1 MNDDI
6 TGVNENP
13 VGLKQ
18 AFHGHLSVAY
28 VFEFFPHFS
37 GQGGHLTGGPS
48 TGDDHEIG
56 HGRLTGK
63 INDHNILGFVVI
75 EYGFNQFKQFR

>member
-1 MNDDI
+1 MNDDVAD
-6 TGVNENP
+6 VNENP
-13 VGLKQ
+13 VGLRQTLHK
-18 AFHGHLSVAY
+18 HPSVACI
-28 VFEFFPHFS
+28 FEFFLYFP

-63 INDHNILGFVVI
+63 INDHNILGLVVI
-75 EYGFNQFKQFR
+75 EYDFNQFKQFR